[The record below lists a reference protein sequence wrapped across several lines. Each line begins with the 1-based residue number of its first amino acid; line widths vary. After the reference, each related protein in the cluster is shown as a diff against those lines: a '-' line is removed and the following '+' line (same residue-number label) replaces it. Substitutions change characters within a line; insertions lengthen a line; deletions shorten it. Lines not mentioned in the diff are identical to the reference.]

1 MAMKTSKFLLIAMA
15 LFAVQLFFSPNS
27 FAQVIDEGEEIDV
40 TMNNSGPNNSGNRL
54 PVVVPVRV
62 IYYSQSNLIEVL
74 FSINLGDVT
83 VEIEN
88 TDTAEYRS
96 YLVDSSL
103 GGDSFIISGDPG
115 HYTITFTLANGTEY
129 IGEWEL

>member
-1 MAMKTSKFLLIAMA
+1 MKKETIILLIVA
-15 LFAVQLFFSPNS
+15 LVASSFNYSSASCYDGDDEIIIEEGTSHSGTENEHHRTVIPIQVFYSSALSAVNVYFF
-27 FAQVIDEGEEIDV
+27 D
-40 TMNNSGPNNSGNRL
+40 
-54 PVVVPVRV
+54 
-62 IYYSQSNLIEVL
+62 
-74 FSINLGDVT
+74 NLGDVT

-88 TDTAEYRS
+88 TDTAEYHS

-129 IGEWEL
+129 IGEWDS

>member
-1 MAMKTSKFLLIAMA
+1 MKKETIILLIVA
-15 LFAVQLFFSPNS
+15 LVASSFNFSSASCYDGDDEIIIEEGTSHSGTENEHHRTVIPIQVFYSSALSAVNVYFF
-27 FAQVIDEGEEIDV
+27 D
-40 TMNNSGPNNSGNRL
+40 
-54 PVVVPVRV
+54 
-62 IYYSQSNLIEVL
+62 
-74 FSINLGDVT
+74 NLGDVT

-88 TDTAEYRS
+88 TDAAEYHS

>member
-1 MAMKTSKFLLIAMA
+1 MKKETIILLIVA
-15 LFAVQLFFSPNS
+15 LVASSFNYSSASCYDGDDEIIIEEGTSHSGTENEHHRTVIPIQVFYSSALSAVNVYFF
-27 FAQVIDEGEEIDV
+27 D
-40 TMNNSGPNNSGNRL
+40 
-54 PVVVPVRV
+54 
-62 IYYSQSNLIEVL
+62 
-74 FSINLGDVT
+74 NLGDVT

-88 TDTAEYRS
+88 TDTAEYHS

-129 IGEWEL
+129 IVEWEL

>member
-1 MAMKTSKFLLIAMA
+1 M
-15 LFAVQLFFSPNS
+15 
-27 FAQVIDEGEEIDV
+27 IDEGEEIDV

>member
-1 MAMKTSKFLLIAMA
+1 MKKETIILLIVA
-15 LFAVQLFFSPNS
+15 LVASSFNYSSASCYDGDDEIIIEEGTSHSGTENEHHRTVIPIQVFYSSALSAVNVYFF
-27 FAQVIDEGEEIDV
+27 D
-40 TMNNSGPNNSGNRL
+40 
-54 PVVVPVRV
+54 
-62 IYYSQSNLIEVL
+62 
-74 FSINLGDVT
+74 NLGDVT

-88 TDTAEYRS
+88 TDTAEYHS

>member
-1 MAMKTSKFLLIAMA
+1 MA
-15 LFAVQLFFSPNS
+15 LLSRPKDSLIDRIIIRIANTFSVQRSAENEHHGTVIPIQVFYSSALSAVNVYFF
-27 FAQVIDEGEEIDV
+27 D
-40 TMNNSGPNNSGNRL
+40 
-54 PVVVPVRV
+54 
-62 IYYSQSNLIEVL
+62 
-74 FSINLGDVT
+74 NLGDVT

-88 TDTAEYRS
+88 TDTAEYHS

-103 GGDSFIISGDPG
+103 GGDSFLISGDPG